1 MSAVPSPPGRPD
13 KRTTDRD
20 PACIFCDILAGD
32 AEASFVY
39 RAETVAAFM
48 TIGAVNPGHVM
59 VVPIRHS
66 AYLADLDPALGAEM
80 FKVAMEIA
88 AAVRSSGLRCEG
100 VNLLLNDGRAAFQ
113 SIFHTHLHIFP
124 RYRGDGFGLIM
135 PPHFSPRR
143 TRPELDETAARIRAA
158 LEGKV

>member
-1 MSAVPSPPGRPD
+1 MSAVPPSPRRPD
-13 KRTTDRD
+13 PKTTDRD
-20 PACIFCDILAGD
+20 PDCVFCDILAGD

-39 RAETVAAFM
+39 RAETIAAFM
-48 TIGAVNPGHVM
+48 TLGAVNPGHVLI
-59 VVPIRHS
+59 VPIRH
-66 AYLADLDPALGAEM
+66 AAHLADLDPALGAEM

-113 SIFHTHLHIFP
+113 SVFHTHLHVFP

-143 TRPELDETAARIRAA
+143 TRPELDEAAARIRTA
-158 LEGKV
+158 LESRL

>member
-1 MSAVPSPPGRPD
+1 MSAAPPPRGPD
-13 KRTTDRD
+13 PQKTDRD
-20 PACIFCDILAGD
+20 PHCVFCDILAGE

-66 AYLADLDPALGAEM
+66 ASLADLDPQLGAEM
-80 FKVAMEIA
+80 FKLAMEIA

-100 VNLLLNDGRAAFQ
+100 VNLLLNDGRPAFQ
-113 SIFHTHLHIFP
+113 SVFHTHLHVIP

-143 TRPELDETAARIRAA
+143 SRPELDETAARIRAV